1 MLAREEEER
10 IAAAALTA
18 GIGDP
23 EPVNKA
29 HEASPVPSLN
39 LPSTL
44 PETDHF
50 NQIDSVPSEKE
61 DSIGLIE
68 DLEEEPVE
76 VDLFEECDDEI
87 DKVTKVQVEDSSHD
101 VFEKAPEL
109 KETTILPKINYLE
122 NNQKDLPLGQEG
134 LEFSTKVT

>member
-10 IAAAALTA
+10 IAAAASA
-18 GIGDP
+18 ANMGNP
-23 EPVNKA
+23 ELVNKA
-29 HEASPVPSLN
+29 HEASPVPSLV
-39 LPSTL
+39 L